1 MRWRWKMMIV
11 AGAVAGAA
19 AAAYGELVLDI
30 RTPRA
35 SVAEVHAIGTNLSF
49 QVSQLSAASE
59 AAKKKYGPG
68 AETVLTT
75 KPPQLVTRVDGKVVE
90 QHRTGQFSD
99 AMGVF
104 VIGQPGRLES
114 IFPFTIDPRDKLAR
128 IKSAQPNARSLKSR
142 FEKQFPVKYLEFD
155 DRDAMTDKCIAL
167 SPADLGWAGQPLR
180 FQNAIFC
187 VMFWKGASP
196 ASMLIGVALA
206 EGDPWI
212 RPFSRRIC
220 RGLTDLVLARL
231 GETDREPP
239 PDYAACLLVDRP
251 DRSGAAETLQEHVYK
266 VRRNATLARVN

>member
-19 AAAYGELVLDI
+19 AAAYSELVLDI

-35 SVAEVHAIGTNLSF
+35 QVATIHAIGTNFSF
-49 QVSQLSAASE
+49 QVSELATAKE

-75 KPPQLVTRVDGKVVE
+75 KPLQLVTRVDGKVVE

-104 VIGQPGRLES
+104 VIGPPGRLES
-114 IFPFTIDPRDKLAR
+114 IFPFTINPRDELAR
-128 IKSAQPNARSLKSR
+128 IKSAQPNARWLKSR
-142 FEKQFPVKYLEFD
+142 FGKEFPAKYLEFD
-155 DRDAMTDKCIAL
+155 DRDVMMDRCIAL

-180 FQNAIFC
+180 FRHATFC
-187 VMFWKGASP
+187 VVFWKGASH

-206 EGDPWI
+206 EGDPWM

-220 RGLTDLVLARL
+220 RGLTNIALARL
-231 GETDREPP
+231 GEDDREPP

-251 DRSGAAETLQEHVYK
+251 DRSGAAEMLRAHVYE
-266 VRRNATLARVN
+266 VRRNATLARAD